1 MAARADEGMLSGM
14 LDLTTIKVSRSLRER
29 ISRDAAQRGV
39 TAAAL
44 LGELLDSYEREQR
57 FAAVGK
63 AYAESPDVGYAEETG
78 AWDAAIA
85 DGLAE

>member
-1 MAARADEGMLSGM
+1 MVTAMA
-14 LDLTTIKVSRSLRER
+14 DLTTIKVSRGLRER

-44 LGELLDSYEREQR
+44 IGELLDSYEREQR
-57 FAAVGK
+57 FAAVKK
-63 AYAESPDVGYAEETG
+63 AYAGNQDLKYAKETS
-78 AWDAAIA
+78 AWDAAVA